1 MALQEKIRR
10 TLYKT
15 VEPYIKGHLKVS
27 GIHNIYWEASGN
39 PEGKP
44 VVILH
49 GGPGGG
55 SAPFYRGFFDPEVYR
70 IV

>member
-1 MALQEKIRR
+1 MLAGKTRLALHKTLEPFLKGMMKVSSIH
-10 TLYKT
+10 TLY
-15 VEPYIKGHLKVS
+15 
-27 GIHNIYWEASGN
+27 WEVSGN

-55 SAPFYRGFFDPEVYR
+55 SQPFYRGYFDPEAYK